1 MFQVCDG
8 CFNKRIIP
16 NIYNTL
22 SSNLCRYQCTLR
34 DSLASL
40 SLLICPTPY
49 PRKESLVALAVL
61 SGSLQASFRVPG
73 DLARED
79 DLCEEIA
86 LIELVSNN

>member
-1 MFQVCDG
+1 M
-8 CFNKRIIP
+8 
-16 NIYNTL
+16 
-22 SSNLCRYQCTLR
+22 S
-34 DSLASL
+34 
-40 SLLICPTPY
+40 PTPY

-86 LIELVSNN
+86 LIELETLGCKTPERLIPGWRTLGCSIVYIKLISLNGGC

>member
-1 MFQVCDG
+1 M
-8 CFNKRIIP
+8 
-16 NIYNTL
+16 
-22 SSNLCRYQCTLR
+22 S
-34 DSLASL
+34 
-40 SLLICPTPY
+40 PTPY

-86 LIELVSNN
+86 LIELETLGRKTP

>member
-1 MFQVCDG
+1 MVALIRKSFLFRALHPPICAGISVHHAT
-8 CFNKRIIP
+8 R
-16 NIYNTL
+16 L
-22 SSNLCRYQCTLR
+22 LR
-34 DSLASL
+34 SVFIS
-40 SLLICPTPY
+40 PTPY

>member
-1 MFQVCDG
+1 M
-8 CFNKRIIP
+8 
-16 NIYNTL
+16 
-22 SSNLCRYQCTLR
+22 S
-34 DSLASL
+34 
-40 SLLICPTPY
+40 PTPY

>member
-1 MFQVCDG
+1 M
-8 CFNKRIIP
+8 
-16 NIYNTL
+16 
-22 SSNLCRYQCTLR
+22 S
-34 DSLASL
+34 
-40 SLLICPTPY
+40 PTPY

-86 LIELVSNN
+86 LIELETLGCKTP